1 MIKKEIP
8 ELEKLK
14 EFKEQSGWTYQRIAH
29 LIGCH
34 YQSCINWI
42 NGTYRPSPMA
52 IEKIKTFLN
61 KYSYK

>member
-1 MIKKEIP
+1 MPKKEIP

-29 LIGCH
+29 LMGVH

-52 IEKIKTFLN
+52 IEKIKVFLD